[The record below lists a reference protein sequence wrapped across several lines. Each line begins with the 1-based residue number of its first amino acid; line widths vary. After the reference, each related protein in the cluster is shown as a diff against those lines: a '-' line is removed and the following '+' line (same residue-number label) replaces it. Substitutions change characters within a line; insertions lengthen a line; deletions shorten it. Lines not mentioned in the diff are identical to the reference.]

1 MLKNLST
8 IISGATLAFLG
19 WIGISIV
26 ELKTDTAVVKEKVA
40 SNYEMIKP
48 MWQDFLV
55 RSAKYDEHKSKF
67 NELSNIHA
75 ATEKE

>member
-1 MLKNLST
+1 MLKNLNN
-8 IISGATLAFLG
+8 IMSGAILAFLG

-48 MWQDFLV
+48 MWQAFL
-55 RSAKYDEHKSKF
+55 A
-67 NELSNIHA
+67 
-75 ATEKE
+75 EKGNGDIAQLYRQAND

>member
-1 MLKNLST
+1 MAVLKNLST

-48 MWQDFLV
+48 MWQAFL
-55 RSAKYDEHKSKF
+55 A
-67 NELSNIHA
+67 
-75 ATEKE
+75 EKGNGDIAQLYRQAND